1 MAKKKERRKTRQLRQ
16 KTSRPATRYP
26 AEIPDER
33 TLMRG
38 MMEMESLA
46 DEPEF
51 ADFELGEHAVEIIAE
66 MIADFDEEMKRLEE
80 GGDEEEIDKLSAD
93 AKVEAIQKV
102 VTPEVKTDIR
112 RRLERLSHRLQEEG
126 QKERADGIAALALM
140 LDFPPFPWMLFEPVH
155 QAFDDVIQHI
165 LNFVTL
171 RQAIAEAVGQPIIDL
186 PPGEVTDLLADP
198 DIASRLEARYETDEM
213 LREAMNLEFDRFERA
228 FMKRLF
234 TGQVDL
240 ALFTTEELAVGLTW
254 YEHEMDKAD
263 LEESD
268 EEEESEKKVR
278 LIFKALTDALSY
290 LNTPDRRQ
298 QWLARLEQAQTEK
311 TWSPDTEAG
320 LGLLRSMLS
329 NPPPAESPNRL
340 LLSAYMGELRKLD
353 ERLSTDSNE
362 VQAQEAL
369 VVQIRERLR
378 RGEAPLPT

>member
-1 MAKKKERRKTRQLRQ
+1 
-16 KTSRPATRYP
+16 
-26 AEIPDER
+26 
-33 TLMRG
+33 
-38 MMEMESLA
+38 
-46 DEPEF
+46 
-51 ADFELGEHAVEIIAE
+51 
-66 MIADFDEEMKRLEE
+66 
-80 GGDEEEIDKLSAD
+80 
-93 AKVEAIQKV
+93 
-102 VTPEVKTDIR
+102 
-112 RRLERLSHRLQEEG
+112 
-126 QKERADGIAALALM
+126 
-140 LDFPPFPWMLFEPVH
+140 
-155 QAFDDVIQHI
+155 
-165 LNFVTL
+165 
-171 RQAIAEAVGQPIIDL
+171 L

-320 LGLLRSMLS
+320 LGLLRSIGAS
-329 NPPPAESPNRL
+329 SRGA
-340 LLSAYMGELRKLD
+340 G
-353 ERLSTDSNE
+353 STDQGTSE
-362 VQAQEAL
+362 
-369 VVQIRERLR
+369 ERR
-378 RGEAPLPT
+378 STFTNIGMEGAND

>member
-1 MAKKKERRKTRQLRQ
+1 
-16 KTSRPATRYP
+16 
-26 AEIPDER
+26 
-33 TLMRG
+33 

-66 MIADFDEEMKRLEE
+66 MIVDFDEELKHLEE
-80 GGDEEEIDKLSAD
+80 VGDEEEIDKLSAD

-329 NPPPAESPNRL
+329 SPPPAESPNRL

>member
-1 MAKKKERRKTRQLRQ
+1 MAKKKKRRKTKRRRQ
-16 KTSRPATRYP
+16 KTSRPAPRYP
-26 AEIPDER
+26 VGIPDER
-33 TLMRG
+33 TLVRG

-66 MIADFDEEMKRLEE
+66 MIADFDEEMKHLEE
-80 GGDEEEIDKLSAD
+80 VGDEEEIDKLIAD

-140 LDFPPFPWMLFEPVH
+140 LDFPLFPWMLFEPVR
-155 QAFDDVIQHI
+155 QAFDDVIQRT
-165 LNFVTL
+165 LNFVML
-171 RQAIAEAVGQPIIDL
+171 HQAIAEAAGQPIINL
-186 PPGEVTDLLADP
+186 PPDEVADLLADP

-240 ALFTTEELAVGLTW
+240 ALFTTEELAVGLAW

-263 LEESD
+263 IEEAD
-268 EEEESEKKVR
+268 EEEESEEKVR
-278 LIFKALTDALSY
+278 LIFKALSDALSY

-340 LLSAYMGELRKLD
+340 LLSAYMSELRKLD

-369 VVQIRERLR
+369 VAQIRERLR

>member
-1 MAKKKERRKTRQLRQ
+1 MAKKKERRKTRRRRQ

-66 MIADFDEEMKRLEE
+66 MIADFDEEIKHLEE
-80 GGDEEEIDKLSAD
+80 VGDEEEIDKLSAD

-112 RRLERLSHRLQEEG
+112 RRLERLSRRLQEEG

-320 LGLLRSMLS
+320 LGLLRSILS
-329 NPPPAESPNRL
+329 NPPPAESLNRL

>member
-1 MAKKKERRKTRQLRQ
+1 MAKKKKRRKTKRRRQ
-16 KTSRPATRYP
+16 KTSRPAPRYP
-26 AEIPDER
+26 VGIPDER
-33 TLMRG
+33 TLVRG

-66 MIADFDEEMKRLEE
+66 MIADFDEEMKHLEE
-80 GGDEEEIDKLSAD
+80 VGDEEEIDKLIAD

-140 LDFPPFPWMLFEPVH
+140 LDFPLFPWMLFEPVR
-155 QAFDDVIQHI
+155 QAFDDVIQRT
-165 LNFVTL
+165 LNFVML
-171 RQAIAEAVGQPIIDL
+171 HQAIAEAAGQPIINL
-186 PPGEVTDLLADP
+186 PPDEVADLLADP

-234 TGQVDL
+234 TGQVNL
-240 ALFTTEELAVGLTW
+240 ALFTTEELAVGLAW

-263 LEESD
+263 IEEAD
-268 EEEESEKKVR
+268 EEEESEEKVR
-278 LIFKALTDALSY
+278 LIFKALSDALSY

-340 LLSAYMGELRKLD
+340 LLSAYMSELRKLD

-369 VVQIRERLR
+369 VAQIRERLR

>member
-66 MIADFDEEMKRLEE
+66 MIVDFDEELKHLEE
-80 GGDEEEIDKLSAD
+80 VGDEEEIDKLSAD

-340 LLSAYMGELRKLD
+340 LLSAYMSELRKLD

>member
-1 MAKKKERRKTRQLRQ
+1 MAKKKKRRKTKRRRQ
-16 KTSRPATRYP
+16 KTSRPAPRYP
-26 AEIPDER
+26 VGIPDER
-33 TLMRG
+33 TLVRG

-66 MIADFDEEMKRLEE
+66 MIADFDEEMKHLEE
-80 GGDEEEIDKLSAD
+80 VGDEEEIDKLIAD

-112 RRLERLSHRLQEEG
+112 RRLERLSRRLQEEG

-140 LDFPPFPWMLFEPVH
+140 LDFPLFPWMLFEPVR
-155 QAFDDVIQHI
+155 QAFDDVIQRT
-165 LNFVTL
+165 LNFVML
-171 RQAIAEAVGQPIIDL
+171 HQAIAEAAGQPIINL
-186 PPGEVTDLLADP
+186 PPDEVADLLADP

-240 ALFTTEELAVGLTW
+240 ALFTTEELAVGLAW

-263 LEESD
+263 IEEAD
-268 EEEESEKKVR
+268 EEEESEEKVR
-278 LIFKALTDALSY
+278 LIFKALSDALSY

-340 LLSAYMGELRKLD
+340 LLSAYMSELRKLD

-369 VVQIRERLR
+369 VAQIRERLR

>member
-1 MAKKKERRKTRQLRQ
+1 MAKKKERRKTRQRRQ
-16 KTSRPATRYP
+16 KTSRPATRHP

-66 MIADFDEEMKRLEE
+66 MIVDFDEELKHLEE
-80 GGDEEEIDKLSAD
+80 VGDEEEIDKLSAD

-320 LGLLRSMLS
+320 LGLLRSILS
-329 NPPPAESPNRL
+329 NPPPAESLNRL

>member
-1 MAKKKERRKTRQLRQ
+1 MAKKKERRKTRRRRQ

-26 AEIPDER
+26 AGIPDER

-66 MIADFDEEMKRLEE
+66 MIADFDEEIKHLEE
-80 GGDEEEIDKLSAD
+80 VGDEEEIDKLSAD

-112 RRLERLSHRLQEEG
+112 RRLERLSRRLQEEG

-320 LGLLRSMLS
+320 LGLLRSILS
-329 NPPPAESPNRL
+329 NPPPAESLNRL

>member
-1 MAKKKERRKTRQLRQ
+1 MAKKKKRRKTKRRRQ
-16 KTSRPATRYP
+16 KTSRPAPRYP
-26 AEIPDER
+26 VGIPDER
-33 TLMRG
+33 TLVRG

-46 DEPEF
+46 NEPEF

-66 MIADFDEEMKRLEE
+66 MIADFDEEMKHLEE
-80 GGDEEEIDKLSAD
+80 VGDEEEIDKLIAD

-140 LDFPPFPWMLFEPVH
+140 LDFPLFPWMLFEPVR
-155 QAFDDVIQHI
+155 QAFDDVIQRT
-165 LNFVTL
+165 LNFVML
-171 RQAIAEAVGQPIIDL
+171 HQAIAEAAGQPIINL
-186 PPGEVTDLLADP
+186 PPDEVADLLADP

-240 ALFTTEELAVGLTW
+240 ALFTTEELAVGLAW

-263 LEESD
+263 IEEAD
-268 EEEESEKKVR
+268 EEEESEEKVR
-278 LIFKALTDALSY
+278 LIFKALSDALSY

-340 LLSAYMGELRKLD
+340 LLSAYMSELRKLD

-369 VVQIRERLR
+369 VAQIRERLR

>member
-1 MAKKKERRKTRQLRQ
+1 MAKKKERRKTRQRRQ

-66 MIADFDEEMKRLEE
+66 MIADFDEEIKHLEE
-80 GGDEEEIDKLSAD
+80 VGDEEEIDKLIAD

-234 TGQVDL
+234 TDQVDL
-240 ALFTTEELAVGLTW
+240 ALFTTEELAVGLAW

-320 LGLLRSMLS
+320 LGLLRSILS

>member
-1 MAKKKERRKTRQLRQ
+1 MAKKKERRKTRRRRQ

-66 MIADFDEEMKRLEE
+66 MIADFDEEIKHLEE
-80 GGDEEEIDKLSAD
+80 VGDEEEIDKLSAD

-112 RRLERLSHRLQEEG
+112 RRLERLSRRLQEEG

-140 LDFPPFPWMLFEPVH
+140 LDFPLFPWMLFEPVR
-155 QAFDDVIQHI
+155 QAFDDVIQRT
-165 LNFVTL
+165 LNFVML
-171 RQAIAEAVGQPIIDL
+171 HQAIAEAAGQPIINL
-186 PPGEVTDLLADP
+186 PPDEVADLLADP

-240 ALFTTEELAVGLTW
+240 ALFTTEELAVGLAW

-263 LEESD
+263 IEEAD
-268 EEEESEKKVR
+268 EEEESEEKVR
-278 LIFKALTDALSY
+278 LIFKALSDALSY

-369 VVQIRERLR
+369 VAQIRERLR

>member
-1 MAKKKERRKTRQLRQ
+1 MAKKKKRRKTKRRRQ
-16 KTSRPATRYP
+16 KTSRPAPRYP
-26 AEIPDER
+26 VGIPDER
-33 TLMRG
+33 TLVRG

-66 MIADFDEEMKRLEE
+66 MIADFDEEMKHLEE
-80 GGDEEEIDKLSAD
+80 VGDEEEIDKLIAD

-140 LDFPPFPWMLFEPVH
+140 LDFPPFPWMLFEPVR
-155 QAFDDVIQHI
+155 QAFDDVIQRT
-165 LNFVTL
+165 LNFVML
-171 RQAIAEAVGQPIIDL
+171 HQAIAEAAGQPIINL
-186 PPGEVTDLLADP
+186 PPDEVADLLADP

-240 ALFTTEELAVGLTW
+240 ALFTTEELAVGLAW

-263 LEESD
+263 IEEAD
-268 EEEESEKKVR
+268 EEEESEEKVR
-278 LIFKALTDALSY
+278 LIFKALSDALSY

-340 LLSAYMGELRKLD
+340 LLSAYMSELRKLD

-369 VVQIRERLR
+369 VAQIRERLR

>member
-1 MAKKKERRKTRQLRQ
+1 MAKKKERRKTRQRRQ

-66 MIADFDEEMKRLEE
+66 MIADFDEEIKHLEE
-80 GGDEEEIDKLSAD
+80 VGDEEEIDKLSAD

-340 LLSAYMGELRKLD
+340 LLSAYMSELRKLD

-369 VVQIRERLR
+369 VAQIRERLR

>member
-1 MAKKKERRKTRQLRQ
+1 MAKKKERRKTRRRRQ

-66 MIADFDEEMKRLEE
+66 MIADFDEELKHLEE
-80 GGDEEEIDKLSAD
+80 VGDEEEIDKLSAD

-112 RRLERLSHRLQEEG
+112 RRLERLSRRLQEEG

-228 FMKRLF
+228 FMRRLF

-240 ALFTTEELAVGLTW
+240 ALFTTEELAVGLAW

-320 LGLLRSMLS
+320 LGLLRSILS
-329 NPPPAESPNRL
+329 NPPPAESLNRL

>member
-1 MAKKKERRKTRQLRQ
+1 MAKKKERRKTRRRRQ

-66 MIADFDEEMKRLEE
+66 MIVDFDEELKHLEE
-80 GGDEEEIDKLSAD
+80 VGDEEEIDKLSAD

-234 TGQVDL
+234 TDQVDL
-240 ALFTTEELAVGLTW
+240 ALFTTEELAVGLAW

-320 LGLLRSMLS
+320 LGLLRSILS

>member
-1 MAKKKERRKTRQLRQ
+1 MAKKKKRRKTKRRRQ
-16 KTSRPATRYP
+16 KTSRPAPRYP
-26 AEIPDER
+26 VGIPDER
-33 TLMRG
+33 TLVRG

-66 MIADFDEEMKRLEE
+66 MIADFDEEMKHLEE
-80 GGDEEEIDKLSAD
+80 VGDEEEIDKLIAD

-112 RRLERLSHRLQEEG
+112 RRLERLSRRLQEEG

-140 LDFPPFPWMLFEPVH
+140 LDFPLFPWMLFEPVR
-155 QAFDDVIQHI
+155 QAFDDVIQRT
-165 LNFVTL
+165 LNFVML
-171 RQAIAEAVGQPIIDL
+171 HQAIAEAAGQPIINL
-186 PPGEVTDLLADP
+186 PPDEVADLLADP

-240 ALFTTEELAVGLTW
+240 ALFTTEELAVGLAW

-263 LEESD
+263 IEEAD
-268 EEEESEKKVR
+268 EEEESEEKVR

-340 LLSAYMGELRKLD
+340 LLSAYMSELRKLD

-369 VVQIRERLR
+369 VAQIRERLR

>member
-1 MAKKKERRKTRQLRQ
+1 MAKKKERRKTRQRRQ

-66 MIADFDEEMKRLEE
+66 MIADFDEEMKHLEE
-80 GGDEEEIDKLSAD
+80 VGDEEEIDKLSAD

-320 LGLLRSMLS
+320 LGLLRSILS
-329 NPPPAESPNRL
+329 NPPPAESLNRL

>member
-1 MAKKKERRKTRQLRQ
+1 MAKKKERRKTRRRRQ

-33 TLMRG
+33 TLVRG

-66 MIADFDEEMKRLEE
+66 MIADFDEEMKHLEE
-80 GGDEEEIDKLSAD
+80 VGDEEEIDKLIAD

-140 LDFPPFPWMLFEPVH
+140 LDFPPFPWMLFEPVR
-155 QAFDDVIQHI
+155 QAFDDVIQRT
-165 LNFVTL
+165 LNFVML
-171 RQAIAEAVGQPIIDL
+171 HQAIAEAAGQPIINL
-186 PPGEVTDLLADP
+186 PPDEVADLLADP

-240 ALFTTEELAVGLTW
+240 ALFTTEELAVGLAW

-263 LEESD
+263 IEEAD
-268 EEEESEKKVR
+268 EEEESEEKVR
-278 LIFKALTDALSY
+278 LIFKALSDALSY

-340 LLSAYMGELRKLD
+340 LLSAYMSELRKLD

-369 VVQIRERLR
+369 VAQIRERLR

>member
-1 MAKKKERRKTRQLRQ
+1 MAKKKKRRKTKRRRQ
-16 KTSRPATRYP
+16 KTSRPAPRYP
-26 AEIPDER
+26 VGIPDER
-33 TLMRG
+33 TLVRG
-38 MMEMESLA
+38 MMEIESLA

-66 MIADFDEEMKRLEE
+66 MIADFDEEMKHLEE
-80 GGDEEEIDKLSAD
+80 VGDEEEIDKLIAD

-102 VTPEVKTDIR
+102 VTPDVKTDIR

-140 LDFPPFPWMLFEPVH
+140 LDFPPFPWMLFEPVR
-155 QAFDDVIQHI
+155 QAFDDVIQRT
-165 LNFVTL
+165 LNFVML
-171 RQAIAEAVGQPIIDL
+171 HQAIAEAAGQPIINL
-186 PPGEVTDLLADP
+186 PPDEVADLLADP

-240 ALFTTEELAVGLTW
+240 ALFTTEELAVGLAW

-263 LEESD
+263 IEEAD
-268 EEEESEKKVR
+268 EEEESEEKVR
-278 LIFKALTDALSY
+278 LIFKALSDALSY

-340 LLSAYMGELRKLD
+340 LLSAYMSELRKLD

-369 VVQIRERLR
+369 VAQIRERLR

>member
-1 MAKKKERRKTRQLRQ
+1 MAKKKKRRKTKRRRQ
-16 KTSRPATRYP
+16 KTSRPAPRYP
-26 AEIPDER
+26 VGIPDER
-33 TLMRG
+33 TLVRG

-66 MIADFDEEMKRLEE
+66 MIADFDEEMKHLEE
-80 GGDEEEIDKLSAD
+80 VGDEEEIDKLIAD

-102 VTPEVKTDIR
+102 VTPQVKTDIR

-140 LDFPPFPWMLFEPVH
+140 LDFPPFPWMLFEPVR
-155 QAFDDVIQHI
+155 QAFDDVIQRT
-165 LNFVTL
+165 LNFVML
-171 RQAIAEAVGQPIIDL
+171 HQAIAEAAGQPIINL
-186 PPGEVTDLLADP
+186 PPDEVADLLADP

-240 ALFTTEELAVGLTW
+240 ALFTTEELAVGLAW

-263 LEESD
+263 IEEAD
-268 EEEESEKKVR
+268 EEEESEEKVR
-278 LIFKALTDALSY
+278 LIFKALSDALSY

-340 LLSAYMGELRKLD
+340 LLSAYMSELRKLD

-369 VVQIRERLR
+369 VAQIRERLR

>member
-1 MAKKKERRKTRQLRQ
+1 MAKKKKRRKTKRRRQ
-16 KTSRPATRYP
+16 KTSRPAPRYP
-26 AEIPDER
+26 VGIPDER
-33 TLMRG
+33 TLVRG

-66 MIADFDEEMKRLEE
+66 MIADFDEELKHLEE
-80 GGDEEEIDKLSAD
+80 VGDEEEIDKLIAD

-140 LDFPPFPWMLFEPVH
+140 LDFPPFPWMLFEPVR
-155 QAFDDVIQHI
+155 QAFDDVIQRT
-165 LNFVTL
+165 LNFVML
-171 RQAIAEAVGQPIIDL
+171 HQAIAEAAGQPIINL
-186 PPGEVTDLLADP
+186 PPDEVADLLADP

-240 ALFTTEELAVGLTW
+240 ALFTTEELAVGLAW

-263 LEESD
+263 IEEAD
-268 EEEESEKKVR
+268 EEEESEEKVR

-340 LLSAYMGELRKLD
+340 LLSAYMSELRKLD

-369 VVQIRERLR
+369 VAQIRERLR